1 MIRRPPRSTR
11 TDTLFPYTTLFRSPP
26 KPGAPRPLE
35 VDSQGQALRAL
46 FGDTMRAAPKSD
58 SEQKLLDQSGA
69 TPDATIGARS
79 TVGDPGTNVVNNG
92 AFTAELVNQ
101 PQTQGGAT
109 ASVRIGGSQTAHV
122 PSAFWGAVCPP
133 CCPQCLRTP
142 PCRSR

>member
-79 TVGDPGTNVVNNG
+79 TVGDPGTTVVNKG

-101 PQTQGGAT
+101 PDTQGGEP
-109 ASVRIGGSQTAHV
+109 ASVRIGGQQ
-122 PSAFWGAVCPP
+122 PGNGP
-133 CCPQCLRTP
+133 
-142 PCRSR
+142 

>member
-79 TVGDPGTNVVNNG
+79 TVGDPGTNVVNKG

-101 PQTQGGAT
+101 PETQGGET
-109 ASVRIGGSQTAHV
+109 DSVRIGG
-122 PSAFWGAVCPP
+122 
-133 CCPQCLRTP
+133 
-142 PCRSR
+142 

>member
-58 SEQKLLDQSGA
+58 SEQKLLDQSVA
-69 TPDATIGARS
+69 TPDATICARS
-79 TVGDPGTNVVNNG
+79 TVGDPGTTVVNKD
-92 AFTAELVNQ
+92 AFTAELVNK
-101 PQTQGGAT
+101 PDKTAGETAPVSIGAPHRAT
-109 ASVRIGGSQTAHV
+109 GHSV
-122 PSAFWGAVCPP
+122 FWAPDSPP
-133 CCPQCLRTP
+133 IFPK
-142 PCRSR
+142 SY